1 MPTLLD
7 MRRKIKSV
15 RNTQQMTKAMKT
27 VSAAKLKKTQIKML
41 SARPYSYLLTKTIKS
56 IASRVSSQSHPL
68 LELRDEN
75 NVDIV
80 VITSDKG
87 LCGAFNSNIINKA
100 EKFVSSL
107 EDKNFNLIFIGKKG
121 KDYFSKRGY
130 PIRRSWTDLLFKF
143 SYERSLEISEFI
155 LSLYERR
162 ITDSIYV
169 VYNEFKS
176 TVRHDIVVEK
186 LLPLEPI
193 EEIEGYSE
201 FIFEYPPEEIF
212 SHLIPLY
219 VKFSIYHMILESAVS
234 EHASRMIAMDNA
246 SRNAEDMIDR
256 LTLMLNKIRQ
266 ASITKEIVEITTA
279 VEALARMRG
288 E

>member
-27 VSAAKLKKTQIKML
+27 VSAAKLKKTQTKML
-41 SARPYSYLLTKTIKS
+41 SAKPYSYLLSKTIKS
-56 IASRVSSQSHPL
+56 IASRVGSQTHPF
-68 LELRDEN
+68 LEARDEK
-75 NVDIV
+75 NVDII

-87 LCGAFNSNIINKA
+87 LCGAFNSNIIDKA

-107 EDKNFNLIFIGKKG
+107 KDKNFNLILVGKKG

-130 PIRRSWTDLLFKF
+130 PIRRAWTDVLFKF
-143 SYERSLEISEFI
+143 CYESSLEISEFI
-155 LSLYERR
+155 LSLYEKR
-162 ITDSIYV
+162 ITDSIYA

-176 TVRHDIVVEK
+176 IVRHDIVIEK

-212 SHLIPLY
+212 SHLLPLY
-219 VKFSIYHMILESAVS
+219 VKFSIYHTILESAVS
-234 EHASRMIAMDNA
+234 EHASRMIAMENA

-256 LTLMLNKIRQ
+256 LTLLLNKIRQ
-266 ASITKEIVEITTA
+266 TSITKEIIEITTA
-279 VEALARMRG
+279 VEALAKMR